1 MKEYLDERKKQ
12 ERISKV
18 TGTAFTVAAH
28 VLVLL
33 FVSFTGMKE
42 VYPKPQDQNV
52 VIEFEDIPEP
62 LEQALTQGEEPR
74 AEQADPKEE
83 VNLVQKS
90 ESNVTGHKPNVAKE
104 STVGKTGDV
113 EVPEPKREEEI
124 NQKSLFHS
132 ANNKAKK
139 DTLAP
144 QTSSKPSDSIKEGHP
159 DGNTTDGQTS
169 GTPNARLQGRQVD
182 KLRTPAVKTQAQG
195 TVVINIVVDASGKVI
210 SAQVGSGTTI
220 SDSAVQ
226 AAAKTA
232 ALGSTF
238 SVGGEGTPPTQQG
251 TITYNFKLK

>member
-1 MKEYLDERKKQ
+1 MKEYLDERKRQ

-18 TGTAFTVAAH
+18 TGAAFTVAAH

-62 LEQALTQGEEPR
+62 PEQALTQGEEPR
-74 AEQADPKEE
+74 AEQANPQEDI
-83 VNLVQKS
+83 NLVQKS

-132 ANNKAKK
+132 ANNKAQK

-144 QTSSKPSDSIKEGHP
+144 QTSSKPSDSLKEGHP
-159 DGNTTDGQTS
+159 DGNTKDGQTS
-169 GTPNARLQGRQVD
+169 GTPNAKLQGRQVNN
-182 KLRTPAVKTQAQG
+182 LARPSIQTQAEG
-195 TVVINIVVDASGKVI
+195 VVVIDIVVNASGKVI
-210 SAQVGSGTTI
+210 DAKVGSGTTI
-220 SDSAVQ
+220 SDTAVQ
-226 AAAKTA
+226 NAARNA

-238 SVGGEGTPPTQQG
+238 KGGTDLPATQQG
-251 TITYNFKLK
+251 TITYYFKLK